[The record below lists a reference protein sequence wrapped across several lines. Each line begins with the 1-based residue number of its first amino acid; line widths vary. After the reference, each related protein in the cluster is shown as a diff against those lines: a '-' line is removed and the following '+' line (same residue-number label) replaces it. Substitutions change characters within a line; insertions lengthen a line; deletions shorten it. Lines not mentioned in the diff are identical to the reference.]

1 MGGGE
6 NGTSAARALA
16 SEIETRRVGGNSEFR
31 IPTSELDGP
40 THASY
45 GRAIDRL
52 SARLNRKGRQ
62 ERQDIAK
69 DLLPIANKKFL
80 LCALCVLRG
89 SNGWVGKTK
98 N

>member
-1 MGGGE
+1 MGGGK
-6 NGTSAARALA
+6 NA
-16 SEIETRRVGGNSEFR
+16 
-31 IPTSELDGP
+31 

-98 N
+98 HSKLKTQNSFGTCVADAAERP